1 MDGYRWGM
9 IYALINLLIKYQKYD
24 LKIYNT
30 NNVLQLVNKTMTFAT
45 NEYEDCYF
53 DFLPLVDT
61 TLSLV
66 NFKYPLKDNYLL
78 KVYDNYFISNELLT
92 NDEAKIKVISGYG
105 ILTISKKV

>member
-1 MDGYRWGM
+1 M